1 MRTYLVCELNL
12 YETCFFFVGFS
23 FGGTLAHLCTTHLWS
38 LSQGICPELLEK
50 NLLCITFG
58 QPIISLPQTANFM
71 DRIADSSRFH
81 AIYITGDIIPRM
93 IRYLDPV
100 YTEFAK
106 CDMPEKFR
114 KQNDPDKVNSRTG
127 VH

>member
-1 MRTYLVCELNL
+1 
-12 YETCFFFVGFS
+12 
-23 FGGTLAHLCTTHLWS
+23 
-38 LSQGICPELLEK
+38 
-50 NLLCITFG
+50 
-58 QPIISLPQTANFM
+58 M

-106 CDMPEKFR
+106 CDMSEKFR